1 MKIILSPNPYRDR
14 GLRTAQAAGRI
25 LRSCGVETV
34 TCLPF
39 PLESGSRPDLPAQV
53 GLRILEQELP
63 SADML
68 ICLGGDGTL
77 LHAAKSAHKWNVP
90 VLGVNLGS
98 VGFIA
103 ELESGELSLLSRLA
117 GGKYGIEERM
127 MLDVSVLRDGRA
139 VYTSGALN
147 DAVVTKGAM
156 ARVVRLQ
163 VTTGED
169 QLGIFSGD
177 GVVVATPT
185 GSTGY
190 SLSAGGPIVEPT
202 AQNFVISPICA
213 HSVFSKSFVL
223 SAAGTVTVTPAELN
237 RKQVYLSVDGGKAFA
252 LRQGDKVRICRSR
265 YETELLR
272 LTDKSIYEILRTK
285 MTGGIGHEK

>member
-1 MKIILSPNPYRDR
+1 MKRVILCPNPYRDK
-14 GLRTAQAAGRI
+14 GLTAAKAAEEI
-25 LRSCGVETV
+25 LRSAGLSAVY
-34 TCLPF
+34 CLPF
-39 PLESGSRPDLPAQV
+39 KPEGGEGQFSVPCRPLQ
-53 GLRILEQELP
+53 QELRR
-63 SADML
+63 SDLVIAF
-68 ICLGGDGTL
+68 GGDGTI
-77 LHAAKSAHKWNVP
+77 LHLARAASMRGIP

-98 VGFIA
+98 LGFMSD
-103 ELESGELSLLSRLA
+103 LELSELALLKNLA
-117 GGKYGIEERM
+117 AGRYRKEKRM
-127 MLDVSVLRDGRA
+127 MLDVSVLREGRT
-139 VYTSGALN
+139 VYTGGALN

-163 VTTGED
+163 VTAGED

-213 HSVFSKSFVL
+213 HTVFSKSFVL
-223 SAAGTVTVTPAELN
+223 SAAGTVTVTPAEQN

-252 LRQGDKVRICRSR
+252 QRQAHKKRICRTR
-265 YETELLR
+265 YDTEQMR

-285 MTGGIGHEK
+285 MTGGIGYEK

>member
-1 MKIILSPNPYRDR
+1 MKRVILCPNPYRDK
-14 GLRTAQAAGRI
+14 GLTAAKAAEEI
-25 LRSCGVETV
+25 LRSAGLSAVY
-34 TCLPF
+34 CLPF
-39 PLESGSRPDLPAQV
+39 KPEGGEGQFSVPCRPLQ
-53 GLRILEQELP
+53 QELRR
-63 SADML
+63 SDLVIAF
-68 ICLGGDGTL
+68 GGDGTI
-77 LHAAKSAHKWNVP
+77 LHLARAASMRGIP

-98 VGFIA
+98 LGFMSD
-103 ELESGELSLLSRLA
+103 LELSELALLKNLA
-117 GGKYGIEERM
+117 AGRYRKEKRM
-127 MLDVSVLRDGRA
+127 MLDVSVLREGRT
-139 VYTSGALN
+139 VYTGGALN

-163 VTTGED
+163 VTAGED

-213 HSVFSKSFVL
+213 HTVFSKSFVL
-223 SAAGTVTVTPAELN
+223 SAAGTVTVTPAEQN

-252 LRQGDKVRICRSR
+252 LRQGDKIRICRSR

-285 MTGGIGHEK
+285 MTGGIGHER